1 VSAYCIGMK
10 FVRCS
15 ICNQEFK
22 IDNNSLLEQQKIRH
36 QIWHENCKIEN
47 RNTVEGKVKWINF

>member
-1 VSAYCIGMK
+1 MK
-10 FVRCS
+10 FVICS